1 MSSGEAKEP
10 EDPIGLVDTHPGLV
24 DGQGLIFLRH
34 GHAHINYD
42 QVEEQSMSYCS
53 GK

>member
-10 EDPIGLVDTHPGLV
+10 EDPSGLVDTHPGLV
-24 DGQGLIFLRH
+24 DGHGLIFLRH